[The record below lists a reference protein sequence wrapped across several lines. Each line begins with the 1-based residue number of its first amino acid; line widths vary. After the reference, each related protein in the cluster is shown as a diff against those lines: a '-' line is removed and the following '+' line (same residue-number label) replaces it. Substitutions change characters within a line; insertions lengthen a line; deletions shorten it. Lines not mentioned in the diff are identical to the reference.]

1 MGSILVSTYYIVH
14 VPRGHLFYMVYKL
27 YLIQYGIMVQF
38 IHVCIGDQWYLLLY
52 VGMKNSSYDVHK
64 TSYFTYFM
72 NEIIFMVGYLRMK
85 QDTRRKSKVV

>member
-27 YLIQYGIMVQF
+27 YLIQYGTMVQF

-52 VGMKNSSYDVHK
+52 VGMKTVRMMFTKHLILH
-64 TSYFTYFM
+64 TS
-72 NEIIFMVGYLRMK
+72 
-85 QDTRRKSKVV
+85 